1 MLRLERA
8 SSGGRE
14 VLRIIGNL
22 RTNELSELKDQLSVG
37 TPVQALDLREISL
50 VDVEAVRFLG
60 ACETSGMSLVN
71 CPAYIREWISREN
84 LGGNAEE

>member
-8 SSGGRE
+8 LSGGRE

-22 RTNELSELKDQLSVG
+22 QTNELNELKDQLRDGRSAH
-37 TPVQALDLREISL
+37 ALDLKEISL

-60 ACETSGMSLVN
+60 TCEEEGMSLLN
-71 CPAYIREWISREN
+71 CPAYIREWIIREKS
-84 LGGNAEE
+84 